1 MPPLSESRSLTLRLT
16 RPTPWRRGGKPGA
29 YRQQRRVVDFCQS
42 RVCQLFYQRIRDRCH
57 ANDGTPGKNCGA
69 DDVSVFAYMGFEHVV
84 ANSALFAAALLEQ
97 PESVNIAQMGE
108 NFLFSLVGNYGW
120 RWARDRSLLR
130 LPEDHRRDAPHEDL
144 SCAWH
149 KVQSTVDMRRQKR
162 LAPRAHETR
171 PRLGY
176 AHSAVLCEHAYEIG
190 RDQP

>member
-1 MPPLSESRSLTLRLT
+1 VVENLVHTVNS
-16 RPTPWRRGGKPGA
+16 GA
-29 YRQQRRVVDFCQS
+29 WLIFVKAVFANYFINASVIVAMQMTEHLAKIVV
-42 RVCQLFYQRIRDRCH
+42 LMM
-57 ANDGTPGKNCGA
+57 G
-69 DDVSVFAYMGFEHVV
+69 VSVFAYMGFEHVV